1 MNFVAMDFE
10 TANHR
15 SSSACSLALALIQNN
30 QIVDTFYTLINPQES
45 FNARNIAIHHI
56 RPQDVQKAPTFDQ
69 IWPHIQKIFNLN
81 NVVAAHNAPFDT
93 RVLRATLA
101 KYELQADPYLSID
114 TVRTSRKFY
123 PQLPNHKLDTV
134 AQALNIQLQH
144 HHHALADTIACAEIL
159 LITQQQV
166 GEGPLKKMTKVIT

>member
-1 MNFVAMDFE
+1 MTGVQ
-10 TANHR
+10 T
-15 SSSACSLALALIQNN
+15 CALPI
-30 QIVDTFYTLINPQES
+30 Y
-45 FNARNIAIHHI
+45 
-56 RPQDVQKAPTFDQ
+56 
-69 IWPHIQKIFNLN
+69 
-81 NVVAAHNAPFDT
+81 NAPFDT